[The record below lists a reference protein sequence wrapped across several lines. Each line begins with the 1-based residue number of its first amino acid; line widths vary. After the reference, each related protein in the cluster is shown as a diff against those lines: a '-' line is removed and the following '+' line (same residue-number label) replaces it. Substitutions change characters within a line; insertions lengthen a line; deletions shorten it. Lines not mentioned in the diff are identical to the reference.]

1 VEAARIWRRWL
12 ADQKYRATKHGK
24 AVRKCQSERYRKRC
38 PKESSSMPQIP
49 EVKGCKAKRRRNSHH
64 RHGAYPIVPP
74 PLEPVAP
81 APASAEPVAFEPVAT
96 RNQAAIAASPPM
108 TRVGD
113 SQPTSEKK
121 SCCHRPG
128 CYEMFIPDPR
138 TPDQKYCSPE
148 CAQAMRRVLVRE
160 KRYRDQLAND

>member
-1 VEAARIWRRWL
+1 MPKSRKSKAAKSNAVETPI
-12 ADQKYRATKHGK
+12 TEM
-24 AVRKCQSERYRKRC
+24 V
-38 PKESSSMPQIP
+38 PT
-49 EVKGCKAKRRRNSHH
+49 
-64 RHGAYPIVPP
+64 PIVPP

-81 APASAEPVAFEPVAT
+81 APAAPALTAFEPVAFEPVAT
-96 RNQAAIAASPPM
+96 RSQAAIAASPPM

-113 SQPTSEKK
+113 NQPTSRKK

-160 KRYRDQLAND
+160 KRYRDRLKND